1 MRKTVKKRGF
11 TIVELVIV
19 IAVIAILAAVLIPAF
34 GNIIDKAKE
43 SAAMQEAMGAY
54 TEYLIDHA
62 VEADDAE
69 YLFYKTESKVVVIK
83 NGASFG
89 VYETEED
96 ALKAA
101 FDDPETTEDESAGCT
116 LGTLEIDG
124 LYFMQSSEQ
133 TECAHSY
140 DSVITPPTCV
150 NGGYT
155 THTCSLCGDN
165 YTDSETPATGE
176 HNYTDGVCACGAEE
190 PIVVVAQIGNSTKLF
205 DLVATDI
212 DGIYT
217 AVISSNGTT
226 SNSLFF
232 YNTSQFITNDIPET
246 KEYKGIKLHP
256 AGGIEDGGTI
266 IDTKANRDENINL
279 KPGHDHILTLDFN
292 TNTWSLEI
300 IPNN

>member
-1 MRKTVKKRGF
+1 M
-11 TIVELVIV
+11 
-19 IAVIAILAAVLIPAF
+19 
-34 GNIIDKAKE
+34 
-43 SAAMQEAMGAY
+43 
-54 TEYLIDHA
+54 
-62 VEADDAE
+62 
-69 YLFYKTESKVVVIK
+69 
-83 NGASFG
+83 
-89 VYETEED
+89 
-96 ALKAA
+96 
-101 FDDPETTEDESAGCT
+101 
-116 LGTLEIDG
+116 
-124 LYFMQSSEQ
+124 
-133 TECAHSY
+133 
-140 DSVITPPTCV
+140 
-150 NGGYT
+150 
-155 THTCSLCGDN
+155 
-165 YTDSETPATGE
+165 
-176 HNYTDGVCACGAEE
+176 
-190 PIVVVAQIGNSTKLF
+190 AQIGNSTKLF